1 MGDHKPRPVH
11 GRGAADNPANRF
23 ERIRFHQEWS
33 EWPEWEAEPEEVGP
47 GDEAR
52 VETVYL
58 EDASRSV
65 IATNT
70 SPDVGFDA
78 SLNPYRGCEHGCI
91 YCYARPTHE
100 YLGFSAGL
108 DFESR
113 ILVKRDAPELLRKEL
128 ASPRWTPQ
136 VLALSGVTDPY
147 QPVERKLRITRRCLE
162 VLAEARNPVAV
173 ITKSAL
179 VARDVDLLAELAQH
193 DAVVV
198 SLSITTLDPEVAR
211 TMEPRA
217 SHPRRRLE
225 AIERLAE
232 AGVPVGVMVAPIL
245 PGLTDP
251 EIPRIIEAAAEA
263 GAQHAGY
270 TVLRLPGAVVGLV
283 ERWLEEHFP
292 ERKDRVLNRVRDLR
306 GGRLNEPRFGH
317 RMHGQGPIGEHI
329 RSLFHA
335 SRRRYGLAERAL
347 ELSTEA
353 FRRPSADRDQLRLFE

>member
-1 MGDHKPRPVH
+1 MGTPKPRPVH

-23 ERIRFHQEWS
+23 ERVRFE
-33 EWPEWEAEPEEVGP
+33 EEWEDREVALEELAAG
-47 GDEAR
+47 EAR
-52 VETVYL
+52 VETVFL

-65 IATNT
+65 ISTNT

-113 ILVKRDAPELLRKEL
+113 ILVKRDAPELLRREL
-128 ASPRWTPQ
+128 ASPRWKPQ

-147 QPVERKLRITRRCLE
+147 QPAERKLRITRRCLE
-162 VLAEARNPVAV
+162 VLVEARNPVAI

-179 VARDVDLLAELAQH
+179 VARDVDLLAELARH
-193 DAVVV
+193 GAVVV
-198 SLSITTLDPEVAR
+198 SVSVTTLDPEVAR

-251 EIPRIIEAAAEA
+251 EIPRILEAAAEA
-263 GAQHAGY
+263 GARHAGY
-270 TVLRLPGAVVGLV
+270 TVLRLPGAVAGLV
-283 ERWLEEHFP
+283 EGWLEEHFP
-292 ERKDRVLNRVRDLR
+292 ERKERVLNRVRDLR
-306 GGRLNEPRFGH
+306 GGRLNEPRFAF
-317 RMHGQGPIGEHI
+317 RMHGQGPFGDHI
-329 RSLFHA
+329 RALFQIT
-335 SRRRYGLAERAL
+335 RRRLGLDERAFD
-347 ELSTEA
+347 LSTAA
-353 FRRPSADRDQLRLFE
+353 FRRPARDRRQLGLFE